1 LFFSCAGICYYRR
14 GGECRIALSAS
25 YLTLRPRKDLVET
38 LLVNILLQRKG
49 KLFSNYVLARNDSC
63 LSLCYS

>member
-1 LFFSCAGICYYRR
+1 MIRFSCAGICYYRR

-38 LLVNILLQRKG
+38 LLVT
-49 KLFSNYVLARNDSC
+49 FF
-63 LSLCYS
+63 

>member
-1 LFFSCAGICYYRR
+1 MIRSMFSCAGICYYRR

-38 LLVNILLQRKG
+38 LLVKNSI
-49 KLFSNYVLARNDSC
+49 S
-63 LSLCYS
+63 